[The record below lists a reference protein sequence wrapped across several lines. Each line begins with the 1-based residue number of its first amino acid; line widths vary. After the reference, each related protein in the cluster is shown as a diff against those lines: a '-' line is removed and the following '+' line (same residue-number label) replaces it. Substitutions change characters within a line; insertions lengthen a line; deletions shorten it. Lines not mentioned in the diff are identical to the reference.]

1 MKNNVGLQI
10 DYIMEKVGFMTKKE
24 FKKNLRINFERK
36 KVLDAFRGDIFPIR
50 IINIDNYEDHEETL
64 VPQTPSTFPLLK
76 LTCGMAIKILSP
88 KQMLQRL
95 ITALAQA
102 PAGNTSKS
110 LINDI
115 QHEISKWDT
124 KWDIDHNKSQK
135 EYTTI
140 WLNQCQYK
148 DVENSNTS
156 DPYRLVCNLANKMDL
171 W

>member
-1 MKNNVGLQI
+1 
-10 DYIMEKVGFMTKKE
+10 
-24 FKKNLRINFERK
+24 
-36 KVLDAFRGDIFPIR
+36 
-50 IINIDNYEDHEETL
+50 
-64 VPQTPSTFPLLK
+64 
-76 LTCGMAIKILSP
+76 MAIKILSP
-88 KQMLQRL
+88 KQMLQWL

-135 EYTTI
+135 EYTTM